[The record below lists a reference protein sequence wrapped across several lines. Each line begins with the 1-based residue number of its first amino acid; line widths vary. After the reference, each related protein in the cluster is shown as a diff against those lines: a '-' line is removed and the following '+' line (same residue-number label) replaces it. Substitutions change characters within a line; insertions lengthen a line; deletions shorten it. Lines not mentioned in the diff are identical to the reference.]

1 MAGMLQSLISGLGG
15 GSFCV
20 RHVAKFIQRGV
31 EGDSVLSGML
41 QSLISGVWR
50 ETAFVS
56 SMLQSIIIAADTISL
71 SPLKIYLSLQCVPY
85 EHFNIKFVS
94 ITLVPKTSVTNM

>member
-1 MAGMLQSLISGLGG
+1 MRQRFG
-15 GSFCV
+15 